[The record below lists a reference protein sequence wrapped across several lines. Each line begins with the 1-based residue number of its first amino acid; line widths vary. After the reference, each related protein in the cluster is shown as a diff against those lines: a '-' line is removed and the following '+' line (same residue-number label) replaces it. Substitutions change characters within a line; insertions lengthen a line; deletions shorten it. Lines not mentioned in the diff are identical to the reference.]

1 MLLQVMNSPSVG
13 CSKASFL
20 ERLHVSGS
28 NSAPTGRGVRRS
40 TPSRSF
46 SPNRLFIATNDS
58 PSREKGVPRLN
69 NNPSA
74 TKSFVLSAASGTS
87 PASGV
92 GSNGRQ
98 SQEAWGTYRQVS
110 SPLHPICISSWWP
123 AHLRIPSETIGL
135 AESLRNIDLEM
146 ISALLRGN

>member
-13 CSKASFL
+13 CSKALFL
-20 ERLHVSGS
+20 ERLHVFQVQLGA
-28 NSAPTGRGVRRS
+28 NGTGVRRS
-40 TPSRSF
+40 TSSRLF
-46 SPNRLFIATNDS
+46 PPNRLVIATNDS

-69 NNPSA
+69 NNPLA

-92 GSNGRQ
+92 GSNDRQ

-110 SPLHPICISSWWP
+110 SPLHPICIRFMVACP
-123 AHLRIPSETIGL
+123 FAYTV
-135 AESLRNIDLEM
+135 
-146 ISALLRGN
+146 GNDRAGRKFAKHRP